1 MTGFASVIFDCDST
15 LARIEGIDHLAG
27 PFRDRIAALTDAAMQ
42 GAVPLEDVYGRRLE
56 IIQPTRAQ
64 VEVVG
69 RAYVDALM
77 PDAREVVAALAW
89 LGKTVRILSGG
100 VRPAVEAVAR
110 AVGLPADA
118 VAAVGLRFADDGS
131 YAGFDTASPLA
142 RSGGK
147 TEVIR
152 GWHLPR
158 PSLLVGDGVT
168 DREARPAVDAFA
180 AYTAVV
186 HRPAAVDGADF
197 VLRGES
203 LAPVLSLA
211 ATAADR
217 ARLAASEWA
226 GLLARGDDALAAAG
240 ATR

>member
-27 PFRDRIAALTDAAMQ
+27 PFRGDISALTDAAMD
-42 GAVPLEDVYGRRLE
+42 GAVPLEEVYGRRLA
-56 IIQPTRAQ
+56 IIKPTRAQ
-64 VEVVG
+64 VEAVG
-69 RAYVDALM
+69 RAYVDALV
-77 PDAREVVAALAW
+77 PDAREVVAALRW

-110 AVGLPADA
+110 ALGIPPDA
-118 VAAVGLRFADDGS
+118 VGAVGLEFADDGS
-131 YAGFDTASPLA
+131 YAGFETASPLTRNA
-142 RSGGK
+142 GK
-147 TEVIR
+147 TEIIR

-180 AYTAVV
+180 AYTAIV
-186 HRPAAVDGADF
+186 HRPAAVDGADY

-203 LAPVLSLA
+203 LAPVLALA
-211 ATAADR
+211 ASADDR
-217 ARLAASEWA
+217 ARLAGSEWA
-226 GLLARGDDALAAAG
+226 DLLARGDADLAPNGNA
-240 ATR
+240 R